1 MTVLSDYTAALAQ
14 PRLDQAPARY
24 DEFVGPDG
32 SLRDAWRPLVEVA
45 LRLSGGD
52 LARVDTE
59 IQRALADDGVTYA
72 APGRGVEPWRLDP
85 VPLVVDPDEWSSL
98 ETGLA
103 QRAELIN
110 ALLADLYGPRTL
122 LRDGIV
128 PAPLVLGHSGY
139 LRTVARPS
147 MADERPLLFSA
158 TDLGRG
164 DDGEWRVLAD
174 RVQAPSGLGYAMEN
188 RRVISRV
195 LPELYR
201 QAPLHRMAPFFH
213 ALRTTLLQAAPG
225 DPANPR
231 VVVLSPGPHSETAY
245 DQAFLAS
252 TLGFPLVQGSDLVVR
267 DGAVW
272 MRVFERLER
281 VHVILRR
288 VDAEWSDPLELRGG
302 SRLGVAGLSEAVRRG
317 SVRIVNGLG
326 SGVVENPGLLPYLP
340 AVAERLLGED
350 LRLATVPTWWCG
362 DEGSRRIVLDGLDG
376 LEIRRVDGGRVSGG
390 RDALRKRIEA
400 TPYAYVG
407 QQPIPLSQTPTFDR
421 AAAGYGPPD
430 GTVGPGA
437 VAMRSFTL
445 WYGSSYRPLVG
456 GLATVRDRL
465 DGSGPT
471 SVAKDVWVLKRD
483 AGEPD
488 QHLAHQLQ
496 LSYTDVASATVPR
509 ALDDLYWF
517 GRYAER
523 AEALLRLILTAH
535 TLAEDYRARPFS
547 SGGSS
552 LAITWQALHDLCPP
566 PAAPTRA
573 AFADPARRESAF
585 GEGLDLEFHAVLLD
599 PVRRG
604 GLAQSVASMRACAQG
619 VRDQLSADTW
629 RAFAS
634 MDRAAAALGTSPH
647 SHQVEEAGGRM
658 LNGVLA
664 LTGVVANMMRDPGW
678 HILNAGRAVER
689 VQQVARL
696 LRSTVLERRGL
707 DTDRRVLNAVL
718 GSTESVVT
726 HRRRHRGYVRVNS
739 VLDLLLIDQANPR
752 SIVSALTD
760 LGTHLSGM
768 PGSTGSTRPER
779 LLDELTELVVSVDVR
794 SLVAIGGS
802 HRPHLAQFLDELV
815 AQTSRL
821 SDAIETLHF
830 PAGPGPRSF
839 AQLLPSSL
847 GELLAEAEDPRFG
860 GDA

>member
-14 PRLDQAPARY
+14 PRLDQAPPRY

-45 LRLSGGD
+45 LRLSAED

-72 APGRGVEPWRLDP
+72 APGRGVEAWRLDP
-85 VPLVVDPDEWSSL
+85 VPLVIDSEQWSSL

-103 QRAELIN
+103 QRAELLN

-122 LRDGIV
+122 LRDGIL

-139 LRTVARPS
+139 VRTMARPS
-147 MADERPLLFSA
+147 MADERPLLLSA

-174 RVQAPSGLGYAMEN
+174 RVQAPSGMGYAMEN

-225 DPANPR
+225 DPSNPR

-245 DQAFLAS
+245 DQAFIAS

-288 VDAEWSDPLELRGG
+288 VDAAWSDPLELKAG
-302 SRLGVAGLSEAVRRG
+302 SRLGVAGLTEAVRRG
-317 SVRIVNGLG
+317 SVRVVNGLG
-326 SGVVENPGLLPYLP
+326 SGAVENPGLLPYLP
-340 AVAERLLGED
+340 AVAERLLGEE
-350 LRLATVPTWWCG
+350 LRLDTVPTWWCG
-362 DEGSRRIVLDGLDG
+362 DEASRRNVLDRLDE
-376 LEIRRVDGGRVSGG
+376 LDIRRVDGGRVSGG

-400 TPYAYVG
+400 TPHAYVG
-407 QQPIPLSQTPTFDR
+407 QQPLSLSQAPTFGR
-421 AAAGYGPPD
+421 EPSAYGPPT
-430 GTVGPGA
+430 GTVAPGA

-445 WYGSSYRPLVG
+445 WHGSAYRPLLG
-456 GLATVRDRL
+456 GLGTVRERL
-465 DGSGPT
+465 DGSSAGT
-471 SVAKDVWVLKRD
+471 VSKDVWVLKKD
-483 AGEPD
+483 AADPD
-488 QHLAHQLQ
+488 QYLAHQLQ
-496 LSYTDVASATVPR
+496 LSYADAALTMVPR
-509 ALDDLYWF
+509 ALDDMYWF

-523 AEALLRLILTAH
+523 TEDLLRLVLTAH
-535 TLAEDYRARPFS
+535 MLAEDYRSRPFS
-547 SGGSS
+547 SGGAS

-566 PAAPTRA
+566 RTPSR
-573 AFADPARRESAF
+573 FGDPARWEALF
-585 GEGLDLEFHAVLLD
+585 ATGLDAEFHAMLLD
-599 PVRRG
+599 PQRRG
-604 GLAQSVASMRACAQG
+604 GIAQSIAALRDCAQG

-634 MDRAAAALGTSPH
+634 IDRAADALGASRH
-647 SHQVEEAGGRM
+647 SHQVEEASERM

-664 LTGVVANMMRDPGW
+664 LTGVVSNMMRDPGW
-678 HILNAGRAVER
+678 HILNAGRALER
-689 VQQVARL
+689 VLQVARL
-696 LRSTVLERRGL
+696 LGSTVIERRGL

-739 VLDLLLIDQANPR
+739 VLDLLLLDQANPR
-752 SIVSALTD
+752 SVSSALID
-760 LGTHLSGM
+760 LGTHLAAM
-768 PGSTGSTRPER
+768 PASTGSTRPER
-779 LLDELTELVVSVDVR
+779 LLDEITERVVSVDVR
-794 SLVAIGGS
+794 SLVAIGGAR
-802 HRPHLAQFLDELV
+802 RPHLEHFLDDLV
-815 AQTSRL
+815 VEVSRL
-821 SDAIETLHF
+821 SEAIEALHF

-839 AQLLPSSL
+839 AQLLPGEL
-847 GELLAEAEDPRFG
+847 GADDLLAEAG
-860 GDA
+860 GES